1 MASLNYLVQSIVTHR
16 VAYEEAVLIEV
27 VLARYLQSGAAPD
40 VPLSIL
46 PALASRR
53 LGLEL
58 LQSRITGFRD
68 LLLRTLNE
76 DDPSS
81 AYSTAADLTDL
92 NAIELRRL
100 EVLEAWYDQAL
111 TVQNLQAQRTLVQNE
126 AERLKVRLSSM
137 SDPAE
142 ARATAL
148 HAVEEQLSSLGY
160 LALSYL
166 HQKIAA
172 FKFWSLTAFAYPS
185 PSSGDDVLKRVS
197 AIRTEVEDSI
207 LQWGQSSIEL
217 ELNNQ
222 PLATWSTACGA
233 TDGDGN
239 SVCPKR
245 AIVVWRRSEHP
256 ESFRKLIRNGS
267 CMRAAAER
275 AR

>member
-1 MASLNYLVQSIVTHR
+1 MASLNDLVQSIVTQST
-16 VAYEEAVLIEV
+16 AYEEAVLIEF
-27 VLARYLQSGAAPD
+27 VLARYLQNGEASD

-92 NAIELRRL
+92 NVIELRRL
-100 EVLEAWYDQAL
+100 EVLEEWYDQAL

-126 AERLKVRLSSM
+126 AERIQVRLSLM

-148 HAVEEQLSSLGY
+148 HAVEEQISSLGY

-172 FKFWSLTAFAYPS
+172 FEFW
-185 PSSGDDVLKRVS
+185 
-197 AIRTEVEDSI
+197 
-207 LQWGQSSIEL
+207 
-217 ELNNQ
+217 
-222 PLATWSTACGA
+222 
-233 TDGDGN
+233 
-239 SVCPKR
+239 
-245 AIVVWRRSEHP
+245 
-256 ESFRKLIRNGS
+256 
-267 CMRAAAER
+267 
-275 AR
+275 